1 MSIDKIQALISL
13 LEDPDTEIFDQVRN
27 DIVSLGQKAIPYLTE
42 FKMDHPESDLI
53 NKRVDELIGELKSK
67 NIETQLNDWLSSN
80 NDDLLEGVLLVAKY
94 QYPELNVEEVKRE
107 LSKIRQD
114 IWLELCENLTAFE
127 KVNIV
132 NHILFDVY
140 GFAGNKR
147 NYHAP
152 KNSFINTVLETKS
165 GNPLSLSIIYMILA
179 QSLDIPVHGV
189 NLPNHFIL
197 AYKDENQII
206 EELREF
212 EPDIDHAENVLFYI
226 NPFSNGSILHKSQ
239 INNFLEHLD
248 LEPEPKHFKPC
259 TNVEIVRRLFNN
271 LVYAYQKLG
280 YTEKVDE
287 VIKIASVLKS

>member
-1 MSIDKIQALISL
+1 MTADNTSALISMI
-13 LEDPDTEIFDQVRN
+13 EDPDVEIYDQVKK
-27 DIVSLGQKAIPYLTE
+27 DILNIGRKTIPYLTE
-42 FKMDHPESDLI
+42 FKLDHPESDII
-53 NKRVDELIGELKSK
+53 NKRVDALINDLKSLG
-67 NIETQLNDWLSSN
+67 IEEALNDWLSTN

-94 QYPELNVEEVKRE
+94 QYPELNSDEVKRE
-107 LSKIRQD
+107 LAKMRQD

-127 KVNIV
+127 KVNVI
-132 NHILFDVY
+132 NHILFEVY
-140 GFAGNKR
+140 GFAGSKK

-152 KNSFINTVLETKS
+152 KNSFINAVLETKS
-165 GNPLSLSIIYMILA
+165 GNPLSLAIIYMILA
-179 QSLDIPVHGV
+179 QSLDIPVYGV

-197 AYKDENQII
+197 AYKDENMII

-212 EPDIDHAENVLFYI
+212 EPDIDHTEDVLFYI

-239 INNFLEHLD
+239 INNFLQHLE

-259 TNVEIVRRLFNN
+259 SNVEIVRRLFNN

-280 YTEKVDE
+280 YTDKVDE